1 MAMVMLRADDW
12 VVVRNCGWLFE
23 ADVLV
28 AVLHG
33 QGIDA
38 FMFIPD
44 AHMAAIRPELIGFM
58 GGIHVLVPSSQLA
71 LAHEALVEEAPDPL
85 PARGMLMADWD

>member
-1 MAMVMLRADDW
+1 MLRADDW

-38 FMFIPD
+38 FIPD

-58 GGIHVLVPSSQLA
+58 GGIRVLVPSSQLA
-71 LAHEALVEEAPDPL
+71 LAHEALVEEAPEEPL
-85 PARGMLMADWD
+85 PARGMLMGDWD